1 VKPSPRVAARLT
13 GDHIT
18 ALFPDVD
25 TPFRDVEDVVNRL
38 LPYHV
43 FQHPRGDLLK
53 AGKGKR
59 KATETEILQS
69 ELAGLFLLLAKNAMS
84 FAHDVYRNEVCS
96 GMLQAPTSARGTLSS
111 RPGETWQGR
120 LLLIHSRPLVSLTA
134 IAPQRTASDDQA
146 YYLERQVLDT
156 ERAEHSALSTELRNA
171 KSELERLTRLQR
183 VATLPQRTNYY
194 PSAAPVYAHHYR
206 TYHYPYAQ
214 TYGAPTASNAATQG
228 YPYSVPLNSAIA
240 QYIPPA
246 LAMTIPATNGPPAAT
261 TSTSGPPST
270 PTTTSPLTPA
280 PDTPASAPAT
290 SASAMSTAIPVQL
303 PVSSLSTLHALGIV
317 PVPPQ
322 ALSSNATPPSAIL
335 RGTSSNGAMLNLE
348 INVSLLQ
355 AAQMSGLA
363 LVLNQIMRGSNNTAT
378 GEVPPHAQV
387 GAPYTY
393 PYTTAQPS
401 TPVIAATSSPNV
413 EPKKA
418 ATQPQG
424 QEGAT

>member
-1 VKPSPRVAARLT
+1 
-13 GDHIT
+13 
-18 ALFPDVD
+18 
-25 TPFRDVEDVVNRL
+25 
-38 LPYHV
+38 
-43 FQHPRGDLLK
+43 
-53 AGKGKR
+53 
-59 KATETEILQS
+59 
-69 ELAGLFLLLAKNAMS
+69 
-84 FAHDVYRNEVCS
+84 
-96 GMLQAPTSARGTLSS
+96 
-111 RPGETWQGR
+111 
-120 LLLIHSRPLVSLTA
+120 
-134 IAPQRTASDDQA
+134 
-146 YYLERQVLDT
+146 VLDT
-156 ERAEHSALSTELRNA
+156 ERAEHSALSNELRNA
-171 KSELERLTRLQR
+171 KSELEHLTRLQR
-183 VATLPQRTNYY
+183 VAALPQRTTYY

-214 TYGAPTASNAATQG
+214 TYGAPTASSAATQG
-228 YPYSVPLNSAIA
+228 YPYSVPLNSAIT
-240 QYIPPA
+240 QYIPPV
-246 LAMTIPATNGPPAAT
+246 LATTIPTAKGSSAAT

-280 PDTPASAPAT
+280 PDTSASAPAT
-290 SASAMSTAIPVQL
+290 SAFTTSTAIPVQL
-303 PVSSLSTLHALGIV
+303 PVSSLPTLHALGIV

-322 ALSSNATPPSAIL
+322 TLLTNGPPPPAIL

-363 LVLNQIMRGSNNTAT
+363 LVLNQLMRGSSNTVT

-401 TPVIAATSSPNV
+401 TAVTAAASSPNV